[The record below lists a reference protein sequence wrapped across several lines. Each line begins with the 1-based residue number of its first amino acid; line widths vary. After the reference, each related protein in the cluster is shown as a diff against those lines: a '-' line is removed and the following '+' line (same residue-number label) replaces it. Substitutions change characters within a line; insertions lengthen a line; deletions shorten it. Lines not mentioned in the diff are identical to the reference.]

1 MGVNI
6 MDMKKYTSTEDKDS
20 FRAVFQSSSDLMLIL
35 DGRGIILD
43 SNQSATRILGYS
55 KDEFADRGLA
65 SITADESRLKLLDT
79 LNSLSEDNPTQVI
92 QEAVFFHKDG
102 HKVLMEISTNSITGT
117 GNARK
122 LLITGSASKY
132 LNITDEGVRQLVK
145 NLENKLDEKSRE
157 LNSVIKDLEEAK
169 HKSTIWAEH
178 LERRSSG
185 LAVLAEMGDLLQSC
199 ETVEEAGAIIGKIG
213 TELFGELPGGLYIFK
228 KTRSLL
234 EIVTS
239 WGDASCLQ
247 PMFEPN
253 DCWALRRGKL
263 HITRNDDGSRVMI
276 CRHIT
281 QSEEIPASETYM
293 CIPMLAQGE
302 VLGIFHLR
310 TPCIENKTG
319 APFTQILD
327 KEHEQLAR
335 TMADHIALALA
346 NLNLRET
353 LKHQSTHDK
362 LTGIFNRQYLDVTL
376 KRELLRA
383 VRDEIP
389 VGIIM
394 ADIDHFKQFNDSYGH
409 DAGDLLLKAVAKY
422 LQSKVRSHD
431 IVCRYGGEEFLMILP
446 GTDIKTVTKR
456 ADQVREGVKS
466 VEIIFDKKVIGP
478 VCLSLGVA
486 VYPVHGIAAEEL
498 IAAADNAL
506 FIAKRGGRDRVCV
519 AISPHKKSDRKS

>member
-1 MGVNI
+1 
-6 MDMKKYTSTEDKDS
+6 MDGKKSISMEDKDS

-35 DGRGIILD
+35 DDRGIILD
-43 SNQSATRILGYS
+43 SNLSASRILGYP
-55 KDEFADRGLA
+55 KDELTERGLA
-65 SITADESRLKLLDT
+65 SISADESRLKLLDT
-79 LNSLSEDNPTQVI
+79 LNSLSEENPFQEI
-92 QEAVFFHKDG
+92 QDAVFFHKDG
-102 HKVLMEISTNSITGT
+102 HKVQLDISTTSIAG
-117 GNARK
+117 ARNTKK
-122 LLITGSASKY
+122 LLITGTASKY
-132 LNITDEGVRQLVK
+132 KNITDEGVKQLVS
-145 NLENKLDEKSRE
+145 NLESKLDEKSRE
-157 LNSVIKDLEEAK
+157 LNTVIKDLEEAK

-178 LERRSSG
+178 LERRSNG

-276 CRHIT
+276 CRHVT
-281 QSEEIPASETYM
+281 QSEGNPASETYM

-310 TPCIENKTG
+310 SPCTDGKTESSLI
-319 APFTQILD
+319 QILD

-389 VGIIM
+389 VGVIM
-394 ADIDHFKQFNDSYGH
+394 ADIDHFKQFNDSFGH

-431 IVCRYGGEEFLMILP
+431 IVCRYGGEEFLVVLP

-456 ADQVREGVKS
+456 ADQIREGVKGI
-466 VEIIFDKKVIGP
+466 EIMFDKKVLGP

-486 VYPVHGIAAEEL
+486 VYPVHGVAAEEL
-498 IAAADNAL
+498 IASADNAL

-519 AISPHKKSDRKS
+519 AVSPHKKAERKV